1 MTTEQLLERVSVR
14 LAGSGAYQVR
24 ISYYGREYCC
34 RSNNSMAWDAI
45 RYGDKSYY
53 TRRQALQALYDEC
66 RRKNNI

>member
-14 LAGSGAYQVR
+14 LAGTGTYEVR
-24 ISYYGREYCC
+24 ITYRGRDYSC
-34 RSNNSMAWDAI
+34 RTNNSLAWDAI
-45 RYGDKSYY
+45 RWGDRSYY